1 MWIRNVLNY
10 FRLTDVISDDAVARW
25 DLHKLN
31 NISSFKGY
39 AQATYLK
46 HIHTHKHFN
55 FALEQ
60 IFIILF

>member
-46 HIHTHKHFN
+46 HTHTHTQTF
-55 FALEQ
+55 
-60 IFIILF
+60 